1 MSKRLTSRIYEFEGF
16 RLDAAHSMLYRE
28 GAQISLPPKAVET
41 LVALVARGGE
51 ILSKDELMETIWTD
65 SIVEESNLSQYLHLL
80 RKVLGKRRNGKPF
93 IETLRRRGYRFVADV
108 SIVETSGE
116 RDLPNFSSS
125 SGIIGRE
132 GEITEILQLLKTGDV
147 RLLTLTGVGG
157 VGKTTLAQ
165 TVARRLRGDFA
176 DGVFFVELAA
186 ITDPEL
192 VVSTIASLLG
202 VKETGGEPIFE
213 LLKDYLREREMLLIV
228 DNFEQVISAAPRI
241 AQLISAAESLK
252 IVVTSRV
259 RLHLGAEVE
268 FVVPSLAVPSGKWL
282 DEYSSG
288 HAGGSGLFDKISACD
303 AVRLFIERARNVKPK
318 FALTDENAGDVAE
331 ICSRL
336 DGLPLAIE
344 LAAART
350 KLMPPAAILARL
362 QSQLSLLTG
371 GAKHL
376 PVRQQTMR
384 GTIEWSHDLLDVD
397 EKILFRRL
405 SVFAGGFTIE
415 TAERVCS
422 WRNAKDSGEKS
433 VGESFLQRSLSSDDE
448 SQRTA
453 ARPPLT
459 VLDGITSLL
468 DKSLLVSSEQS
479 GGEVRFRMQEVVRE
493 YAQEALET
501 SGERE
506 AMNRRHAGCFLALGE
521 EAKAHLLAAR
531 SSEWLNRLEEEHD
544 NLRAA
549 LHWGLRND
557 STLGQKLAGA
567 IWRFW
572 WHRGHI
578 REGCEQLGALLS
590 KTDVADKGV
599 RTEILL
605 GAGFLNR
612 LRGNFDLTRTYVEEG
627 LTLARETGD
636 KKSQAFSL
644 YQLGLLALNEDD
656 FINSRRLLE
665 EGLTHAKASDDKQML
680 GLLFNGLG
688 EFSRLQ
694 EDYGRA
700 EDFYKY
706 ALAFN
711 REVGDLARQTTNL
724 INLGATALARKDL
737 KAAGSFYR
745 DGLEIS
751 SKMAD
756 MNGTLYCL
764 EGVAG
769 TYLAVRN
776 PERAALLFGAAEAL
790 REANNLLIEPADRV
804 PYEQSVALVRAS
816 LTEKAFVDL
825 FANGRKLKLEEAVTL
840 ALAETVSAEINWEK
854 TIFKKTNRR
863 RADRTR

>member
-1 MSKRLTSRIYEFEGF
+1 
-16 RLDAAHSMLYRE
+16 
-28 GAQISLPPKAVET
+28 
-41 LVALVARGGE
+41 
-51 ILSKDELMETIWTD
+51 
-65 SIVEESNLSQYLHLL
+65 
-80 RKVLGKRRNGKPF
+80 
-93 IETLRRRGYRFVADV
+93 
-108 SIVETSGE
+108 
-116 RDLPNFSSS
+116 
-125 SGIIGRE
+125 
-132 GEITEILQLLKTGDV
+132 
-147 RLLTLTGVGG
+147 
-157 VGKTTLAQ
+157 
-165 TVARRLRGDFA
+165 
-176 DGVFFVELAA
+176 
-186 ITDPEL
+186 
-192 VVSTIASLLG
+192 
-202 VKETGGEPIFE
+202 
-213 LLKDYLREREMLLIV
+213 
-228 DNFEQVISAAPRI
+228 
-241 AQLISAAESLK
+241 
-252 IVVTSRV
+252 
-259 RLHLGAEVE
+259 
-268 FVVPSLAVPSGKWL
+268 
-282 DEYSSG
+282 
-288 HAGGSGLFDKISACD
+288 
-303 AVRLFIERARNVKPK
+303 
-318 FALTDENAGDVAE
+318 
-331 ICSRL
+331 
-336 DGLPLAIE
+336 
-344 LAAART
+344 
-350 KLMPPAAILARL
+350 
-362 QSQLSLLTG
+362 
-371 GAKHL
+371 
-376 PVRQQTMR
+376 
-384 GTIEWSHDLLDVD
+384 
-397 EKILFRRL
+397 
-405 SVFAGGFTIE
+405 
-415 TAERVCS
+415 
-422 WRNAKDSGEKS
+422 
-433 VGESFLQRSLSSDDE
+433 
-448 SQRTA
+448 
-453 ARPPLT
+453 
-459 VLDGITSLL
+459 
-468 DKSLLVSSEQS
+468 
-479 GGEVRFRMQEVVRE
+479 
-493 YAQEALET
+493 
-501 SGERE
+501 
-506 AMNRRHAGCFLALGE
+506 
-521 EAKAHLLAAR
+521 
-531 SSEWLNRLEEEHD
+531 
-544 NLRAA
+544 
-549 LHWGLRND
+549 
-557 STLGQKLAGA
+557 LGQKLAGA

-665 EGLTHAKASDDKQML
+665 EGLTHAKASNDKQML

-700 EDFYKY
+700 EDFYKH

-840 ALAETVSAEINWEK
+840 ALVETVSAEINWEK
-854 TIFKKTNRR
+854 TIFKKTNCRR
-863 RADRTR
+863 SDRTR